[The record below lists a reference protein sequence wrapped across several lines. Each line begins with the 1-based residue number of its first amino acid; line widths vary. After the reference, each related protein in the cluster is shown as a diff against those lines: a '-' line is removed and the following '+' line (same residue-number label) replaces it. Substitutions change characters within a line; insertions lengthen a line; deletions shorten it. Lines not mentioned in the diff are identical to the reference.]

1 MSEKNFNELY
11 KELEKKVELLEKGEL
26 LLEEAVKVYTEGN
39 VIIKMLNE
47 KLDKAR
53 EKMTVVDSGI
63 NEEDK

>member
-53 EKMTVVDSGI
+53 EKMTEVDLGAI
-63 NEEDK
+63 EEGK

>member
-11 KELEKKVELLEKGEL
+11 KELEMKVELLEKGEL
-26 LLEEAVKVYTEGN
+26 SLEEAVKVYTEGN
-39 VIIKMLNE
+39 AIIKMLNE

>member
-53 EKMTVVDSGI
+53 EKMTEVDIGAI
-63 NEEDK
+63 LEDK

>member
-11 KELEKKVELLEKGEL
+11 KELENKVELLEKGEL

-39 VIIKMLNE
+39 VIIRMLNE

-53 EKMTVVDSGI
+53 EKMTEVDLGTI
-63 NEEDK
+63 EEGK